1 MAIDAVGKILEPYA
15 YKNEFRAFGF
25 GGIPRFMGQ
34 TTVSHCF
41 NLSGQKDPQVKGLNN
56 LFELYRSALR

>member
-15 YKNEFRAFGF
+15 YNNEFSAFGF

-34 TTVSHCF
+34 SQVNHCF
-41 NLSGQKDPQVKGLNN
+41 NLSGLKDP
-56 LFELYRSALR
+56 